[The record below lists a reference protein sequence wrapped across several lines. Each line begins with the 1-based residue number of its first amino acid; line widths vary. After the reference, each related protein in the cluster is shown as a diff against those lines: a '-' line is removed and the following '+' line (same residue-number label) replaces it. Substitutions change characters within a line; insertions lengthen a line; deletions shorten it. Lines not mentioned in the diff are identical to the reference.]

1 MCNCSIYIFVDAR
14 DSVFPVL
21 GPHAF
26 LEKSGG
32 RKGVCVKL
40 SLKILSEL
48 KKCFSSKGVG
58 E

>member
-1 MCNCSIYIFVDAR
+1 M
-14 DSVFPVL
+14 FPVL

-32 RKGVCVKL
+32 WKGVCVKL